1 MDADYATWVFMEMTR
16 TPNQA
21 HNFPQY
27 ARHIVGIMKNVP
39 SYVPFGDLFM
49 NWCRLILVKN
59 WNKIDDYPLIL
70 LNMTSDILY
79 IPRAVTLLED
89 PAYRASLEA
98 SLSTMPTVRNPDLV
112 AELLREFDFAVA
124 RNRDEKKHGQKVLES
139 I

>member
-27 ARHIVGIMKNVP
+27 ARHIVGIMKNIPQDV
-39 SYVPFGDLFM
+39 SFGDLFM

-79 IPRAVTLLED
+79 LPRAVTLLED

-98 SLSTMPTVRNPDLV
+98 KLLIMPTVRNPDLV
-112 AELLREFDFAVA
+112 AELLREFDFAVS
-124 RNRDEKKHGQKVLES
+124 RHKDEKQGQKVVDS